1 MHVQEGWGQYRIAE
15 LEGGSVIGLRVVAVA
30 YNYGESRACT
40 MFSGDILLY
49 LPLIMFPSTAVFKE
63 RVVQQLQ

>member
-1 MHVQEGWGQYRIAE
+1 MHVREGWGQYRIAE

-40 MFSGDILLY
+40 MFSGDILFVPPTYYVSQHCTL
-49 LPLIMFPSTAVFKE
+49 
-63 RVVQQLQ
+63 